1 VLGDGRP
8 SALQVDVMGCTPSA
22 PVEDDYSDLSTS
34 EDEDTASTRSPRSA
48 QRDVRHWRRVDAE
61 CRALSREPGSQE
73 TRAAETP
80 PTSSSTLDDK
90 RVTFRES
97 LEDVVRMPPLSE
109 ISRTLRADVYW
120 SGAEFDN
127 LHRQRQRLSVEVA
140 RKALAAAKQ
149 GTSFTSIEFGGESLR
164 GLGLV
169 DERSLGTIAQRQMRI
184 RDRARRVV
192 AAQLDATRS
201 DQDVADLAERLA
213 RLDTATAVTIAAR
226 DHLIATG
233 EAPSS
238 PLTPPAPPSASS
250 KNGAKAPNP
259 KSPAHAAR
267 RASGV
272 LPADGPRGRPA
283 ADGPR
288 GRRVG
293 HAPAADDPRRHAHAD
308 PARQLVFTTITR
320 YTTLLD

>member
-1 VLGDGRP
+1 MAQNLLGH
-8 SALQVDVMGCTPSA
+8 VC
-22 PVEDDYSDLSTS
+22 PVPLT
-34 EDEDTASTRSPRSA
+34 
-48 QRDVRHWRRVDAE
+48 VR
-61 CRALSREPGSQE
+61 G
-73 TRAAETP
+73 
-80 PTSSSTLDDK
+80 
-90 RVTFRES
+90 
-97 LEDVVRMPPLSE
+97 
-109 ISRTLRADVYW
+109 
-120 SGAEFDN
+120 
-127 LHRQRQRLSVEVA
+127 
-140 RKALAAAKQ
+140 KQ

-192 AAQLDATRS
+192 AAQLDTTRS

-272 LPADGPRGRPA
+272 LQQTALEGGLQQTALEGAEPDMRRP
-283 ADGPR
+283 PMI
-288 GRRVG
+288 RV
-293 HAPAADDPRRHAHAD
+293 D
-308 PARQLVFTTITR
+308 
-320 YTTLLD
+320 TLTQIRPDN